1 MYFFL
6 PQRHVPTLEDPVL
19 KSLNF
24 AHTKCKN
31 NEQYQRYFST
41 SFSELA
47 KPKDGMEIS
56 QFNSKYLSMSHS
68 KTFLTRSIR
77 PVYLQWEKEVSEMIV
92 HRLLGLTLI
101 IKMIDFLIPRI
112 IICYV
117 SCSRRIMLEYTRNQ
131 MLFEVKLTKRENRK
145 KLNLH
150 YEILITNM
158 LSIENG
164 QQSKAVIVNL
174 ALSTIKNAYW
184 IQMGH

>member
-56 QFNSKYLSMSHS
+56 QFIS
-68 KTFLTRSIR
+68 KTSLTRSIR
-77 PVYLQWEKEVSEMIV
+77 PVYLQWEREVSEMIV

-112 IICYV
+112 TICYV

-150 YEILITNM
+150 Y
-158 LSIENG
+158 
-164 QQSKAVIVNL
+164 
-174 ALSTIKNAYW
+174 
-184 IQMGH
+184 